1 MSKHGVGGVEPSKL
15 VIVGN
20 TSEDPFAIDLAFSL
34 GQTQDI
40 ADLISLKTFANS
52 ELCPRFISD
61 ESDLDN
67 IGSGLVGMTVVIV
80 STSNLFVSRQDLAM
94 RNLLIARSARENGAE
109 QVILVEPDLYFS
121 AQDRGPNKSLGSTP

>member
-52 ELCPRFISD
+52 ELRPRFISD

-80 STSNLFVSRQDLAM
+80 STSNLFVSRHQPA
-94 RNLLIARSARENGAE
+94 
-109 QVILVEPDLYFS
+109 
-121 AQDRGPNKSLGSTP
+121 STSQHTKVR